1 MKLVIIGTGYVGLV
15 TGTCFAEMGNQVICI
30 DIDQL
35 KLRQLRAGN
44 IPIHEPG
51 LTDMVERNVSA
62 GRLLFSDNL
71 SASLLDAEIVF
82 IAVGT
87 PSNED
92 GSADLAYVLNAAS
105 EIGENLTH
113 PIVVVDK
120 STVPVGTADKV
131 RATIRREL
139 DVRKQNVEFDVVS
152 NPEFLREGSA
162 VSDFMYPDRIV
173 IGSENPKSQRTMNEL
188 YGSFSKKQERI
199 QFVGV
204 RDAEM
209 IKYAANAML
218 ATKIS
223 FMNEIAL
230 MCDEM
235 DIDIENVRRGIGS
248 DPRIGSAFI
257 YPGCGYGGSC
267 FPKDVRAMINMAENA
282 GLETVLEYILIMDG
296 QLTIKQANR
305 AYYSTFGA
313 EPSEVIGKLRRE
325 RVTKGNRE
333 LFDSLLARLF
343 EKKKPMQFSAFANG
357 FDLNFEIT
365 LVPLMNGD
373 GEVVGVVEVG
383 RNVTE
388 QRKLEEQLRQSQKM
402 DAVGQLAGGVAH
414 DFNNFLQIILGYA
427 ENLRQEQEEA
437 GKSVTSTEQILNA
450 GTKAAALTQQL
461 LAFSRQQVMQP
472 QVVEIDEVVDTTLD
486 LVTRLIQSNVVIEV
500 AKLASGTKVEVDAN
514 LIEQVLI
521 NLCLNARDA
530 MPDGGTLTLAVNL
543 MDQAHLPEGLATNDQ
558 GYVCVSVKDT
568 GHGIAPENQERIFE
582 PFFSTKDINKGTG
595 LGLATAY
602 GIIEQHHGAIK
613 VVSAEG
619 EGATFSVYLPI
630 TERSQVTETSTS
642 EKSSELA
649 GGETI
654 LVAEDDKSIRDLLT
668 FMLRS
673 AGYDVITA
681 TNGAEALET
690 FEAKK
695 DQIQLLLIDVMM
707 PELSGDK
714 VIAKVRELE
723 SDMPCLIASGYS
735 EDQGL
740 ERLVGEPHTRFIN
753 KPFKMAVLL
762 SEVRGLLEGQV
773 VEEE

>member
-51 LTDMVERNVSA
+51 LTEMVERNVSA

-105 EIGENLTH
+105 EIGENLSH

-131 RATIRREL
+131 RATIQREL

-282 GLETVLEYILIMDG
+282 GLEE
-296 QLTIKQANR
+296 TI
-305 AYYSTFGA
+305 
-313 EPSEVIGKLRRE
+313 
-325 RVTKGNRE
+325 
-333 LFDSLLARLF
+333 
-343 EKKKPMQFSAFANG
+343 FSAVENRNEKQQLILVKKVQQVFGESLAGRRFALWGLAFKPETDDIRCAPAIAIAQSLCRLGATVYAYDPQAMKNARIALDG
-357 FDLNFEIT
+357 VKVTFVDDPYEATHDADALLVVTEWREFRQPDFRRLSKSLKSKLIFD
-365 LVPLMNGD
+365 
-373 GEVVGVVEVG
+373 G
-383 RNVTE
+383 RNIYDPE
-388 QRKLEEQLRQSQKM
+388 RCK
-402 DAVGQLAGGVAH
+402 DYG
-414 DFNNFLQIILGYA
+414 LGYIGIGRSSGVSPSNTTQLSSSSA
-427 ENLRQEQEEA
+427 
-437 GKSVTSTEQILNA
+437 IPNA
-450 GTKAAALTQQL
+450 A
-461 LAFSRQQVMQP
+461 V
-472 QVVEIDEVVDTTLD
+472 IDEP
-486 LVTRLIQSNVVIEV
+486 RSI
-500 AKLASGTKVEVDAN
+500 
-514 LIEQVLI
+514 
-521 NLCLNARDA
+521 
-530 MPDGGTLTLAVNL
+530 
-543 MDQAHLPEGLATNDQ
+543 
-558 GYVCVSVKDT
+558 SV
-568 GHGIAPENQERIFE
+568 P
-582 PFFSTKDINKGTG
+582 
-595 LGLATAY
+595 
-602 GIIEQHHGAIK
+602 
-613 VVSAEG
+613 
-619 EGATFSVYLPI
+619 
-630 TERSQVTETSTS
+630 
-642 EKSSELA
+642 
-649 GGETI
+649 
-654 LVAEDDKSIRDLLT
+654 
-668 FMLRS
+668 
-673 AGYDVITA
+673 
-681 TNGAEALET
+681 
-690 FEAKK
+690 
-695 DQIQLLLIDVMM
+695 
-707 PELSGDK
+707 
-714 VIAKVRELE
+714 
-723 SDMPCLIASGYS
+723 
-735 EDQGL
+735 
-740 ERLVGEPHTRFIN
+740 
-753 KPFKMAVLL
+753 
-762 SEVRGLLEGQV
+762 
-773 VEEE
+773 